1 MKNVSIIKQH
11 GKMIAIL
18 AFCLSIPFIAIW
30 YIASDVNKNIYH
42 EQKSNNLM
50 SFARILDSQLA
61 FGGYNEILA
70 NAGMENAPREEQIR
84 TLNEALR
91 TITDEVAHST
101 PGLGVGYYSYALDA
115 ILTYGPS
122 EEHHATVGISIGEA
136 HPGRRVMATGIAEV
150 SMGTMV
156 RGNIMNAMLPIVREG
171 EIIGYIWANN
181 LVSELEQTLS
191 QMSSI
196 ILLLLILSYV
206 IMLAIIV
213 LFIRRML
220 LTEQKFMKALSEALE
235 EAKTANQT
243 KSAFLSTMSHEIR
256 TPMNAILGITEIQL
270 QNETLDQAVRD
281 GLEKVYT
288 SGDMLL
294 NIINDI
300 LDLSKIEA
308 GKFELV
314 ISKYETASL
323 ISDTAQLN
331 MMRIGSKPINF
342 ELNVEED
349 LPVMLCG
356 DELRIKQILNN
367 LLSNAIKYTS
377 TGTVKVFVSSKPM
390 EGDDEKTMLT
400 VSVSDT
406 GQGMSKEQVD
416 KLFDEYS
423 RFNLEANRSTEGTGL
438 GMSITRNLIHMMDGD
453 ITIESEPGKGSIFT
467 VLLPQT
473 KVDDA
478 VLGREMVEALHN
490 FRSSSRA
497 QMKRTQI
504 IRDPMPYGRVLIV
517 DDVGTNIYVARG
529 LLTPYG
535 LSIDSVDSGISA
547 IEKIKQGNVYDIV
560 FMDHMMPNMDGVEA
574 TKIIRDMNYS
584 QPIIA
589 LTANAV
595 VGQADIFLKNG
606 FDDFISKPIDVR
618 QLNLVLNKFI
628 RDKQP
633 PEVIEAA
640 KQLNGLNKKAQD
652 NANPSQTDIDPQL
665 IELFMQDANK
675 AIDVLDSIIKKGSP
689 YSAED
694 IRIYII
700 HTHGV
705 KNALANINKNELSA
719 TAYKLEQLGRDNN
732 TESITAETPGFLD
745 ALREL
750 VNTLA
755 PPEEETT
762 EEPASENEPLLREKL
777 LEIKAAC
784 EDWDKGK
791 ARETLAVLRKN
802 IWPKQ
807 TKDLLEKINEQLLHS
822 DFDEI
827 EDEIDKFTNKK
838 PTLL

>member
-1 MKNVSIIKQH
+1 MKNVGIIKQH
-11 GKMIAIL
+11 GKMIIIL

-30 YIASDVNKNIYH
+30 YIASNVNKNIYH
-42 EQKSNNLM
+42 EQKRNNLM

-61 FGGYNEILA
+61 PGGYNEILV
-70 NAGMENAPREEQIR
+70 NAGMQNASREEQIR
-84 TLNEALR
+84 VLNEALR
-91 TITDEVAHST
+91 DITDEVAHAT
-101 PGLGVGYYSYALDA
+101 PGLGVGYYSRELDA

-122 EEHHATVGISIGEA
+122 EEHHGTVGVSIGEA
-136 HPGRRVMATGIAEV
+136 HPGRRVMATGTAEV

-156 RGNIMNAMLPIVREG
+156 RGNIMNAMLPVVREG
-171 EIIGYIWANN
+171 EVIGYIWSNN

-220 LTEQKFMKALSEALE
+220 LTEKKFMKALSEALE

-270 QNETLDQAVRD
+270 QNEMLDQSVRD

-314 ISKYETASL
+314 IAKYETASL

-342 ELNVEED
+342 ELHVDED
-349 LPVMLCG
+349 LPVMLYG

-377 TGTVKVFVSSKPM
+377 KGTVKVFISSKPV

-453 ITIESEPGKGSIFT
+453 ISIESEPGKGSTFT
-467 VLLPQT
+467 VLLPQV
-473 KVDDA
+473 KADDA

-504 IRDPMPYGRVLIV
+504 IRDPMPYGKVLIV

-535 LSIDSVDSGISA
+535 LNIDSVDSGFAA
-547 IEKIKQGNVYDIV
+547 IERIKQGNVYDIV

-574 TKIIRDMNYS
+574 TKIIRDMGYT
-584 QPIIA
+584 QPIVA

-618 QLNLVLNKFI
+618 QLNFVLNKFV

-640 KQLNGLNKKAQD
+640 TRQNGLNKKSQE
-652 NANPSQTDIDPQL
+652 NGNPSQTDVDPQL
-665 IELFMQDANK
+665 IELFLQDAKK
-675 AIDVLDSIIKKGSP
+675 AIDVLDSIINKGSP

-694 IRIYII
+694 IRIYIVY
-700 HTHGV
+700 THGV
-705 KNALANINKNELSA
+705 KNALANVNKNELSA
-719 TAYKLEQLGRDNN
+719 TAFKLEQLGRDNN
-732 TESITAETPGFLD
+732 AESIAAETPGFLD
-745 ALREL
+745 ALKEF

-755 PPEEETT
+755 PREEEPIG
-762 EEPASENEPLLREKL
+762 EPTSGNEPLLREKL

-784 EDWDKGK
+784 KDWDKGK
-791 ARETLAVLRKN
+791 AREALAVLRKN
-802 IWPKQ
+802 VWPKQ
-807 TKDLLEKINEQLLHS
+807 TKELLEKINEQLLHS

-827 EDEIDKFTNKK
+827 EDEIDNFTE
-838 PTLL
+838 